1 METNCVGVC
10 ELDKVTRQCKG
21 CYRYVDEIA
30 NWRRLTD
37 RQRGDIMKRC
47 WEEKKEYIEFFG
59 DSYENRNNR

>member
-10 ELDKVTRQCKG
+10 ELDKVTRKCKG

-37 RQRGDIMKRC
+37 RKRGDIMKRC
-47 WEEKKEYIEFFG
+47 WEEKKKAL
-59 DSYENRNNR
+59 NL